1 MALSVILALAVAAPL
16 AFGQDTGSVKGNKKS
31 KIAFTQLRK
40 DIKDPAC
47 QSGYNC
53 DATFADE
60 RQNSEI
66 WVMDDADGTE
76 LRQLTHNNTFD
87 LGAVWS
93 PDGNTIAFYGTQ
105 FDADGLKAEFS
116 PQIFVIPADSTDG
129 VAQEL
134 TPAIGDEN
142 GDGNLT
148 PQDCDKVDP
157 LRTMPC
163 GASWPSW
170 SPDGNKI
177 AFHDSRPQPTVWV
190 IDVAETN
197 AKPTKLKERASL
209 PDWNSHGNQIVY
221 QSGISGN
228 PDIWVM
234 DVADTNGD
242 GKLESSNSI
251 NLTAQPF
258 RDQVPN
264 LSPDDSKIVFHSD
277 RDNPGKKFQIGD
289 EPAELNELYV
299 MDLTRDPTSGN
310 ITGASNPSNPTRLTK
325 CTWDPVT
332 ETCAEPAGSPRNLDP
347 DWSPNGKEIAF
358 DKHVTSDDPLYGI
371 RLADSVLE
379 IFVMDAK
386 DDDGDGQGDNL
397 KQLTQLPSENG
408 HAGWG
413 TS

>member
-1 MALSVILALAVAAPL
+1 MVFRIAGLCAAIAIALLIAAAGAGVPL
-16 AFGQDTGSVKGNKKS
+16 QATEGSTDQGSAQGNKNS

-40 DIKDPAC
+40 DINQPNCGVEGDRSRGTTYP
-47 QSGYNC
+47 GYAC
-53 DATFADE
+53 DATTADE

-105 FDADGLKAEFS
+105 FDADGLKVEFS

-177 AFHDSRPQPTVWV
+177 AFQDLRTQPTVWV
-190 IDVAETN
+190 MDVAETN
-197 AKPTKLKERASL
+197 AKPTKLKERASR

-221 QSGISGN
+221 QSGMSGN
-228 PDIWVM
+228 LDIWVM
-234 DVADTNGD
+234 DVADTN
-242 GKLESSNSI
+242 
-251 NLTAQPF
+251 
-258 RDQVPN
+258 
-264 LSPDDSKIVFHSD
+264 
-277 RDNPGKKFQIGD
+277 
-289 EPAELNELYV
+289 
-299 MDLTRDPTSGN
+299 
-310 ITGASNPSNPTRLTK
+310 
-325 CTWDPVT
+325 
-332 ETCAEPAGSPRNLDP
+332 
-347 DWSPNGKEIAF
+347 
-358 DKHVTSDDPLYGI
+358 
-371 RLADSVLE
+371 
-379 IFVMDAK
+379 
-386 DDDGDGQGDNL
+386 
-397 KQLTQLPSENG
+397 
-408 HAGWG
+408 
-413 TS
+413 